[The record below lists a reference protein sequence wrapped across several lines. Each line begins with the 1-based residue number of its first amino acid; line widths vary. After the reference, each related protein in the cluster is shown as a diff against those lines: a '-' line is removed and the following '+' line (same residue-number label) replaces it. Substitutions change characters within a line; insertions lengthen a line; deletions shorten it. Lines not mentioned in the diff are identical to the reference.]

1 MRYYSILASLCLG
14 LFMIALGLRAQ
25 AQGNCASFDL
35 DYICQNTE
43 YVQGVA
49 LDCGLECLNHG
60 EECLIA

>member
-1 MRYYSILASLCLG
+1 
-14 LFMIALGLRAQ
+14 MIPLGLRAQ